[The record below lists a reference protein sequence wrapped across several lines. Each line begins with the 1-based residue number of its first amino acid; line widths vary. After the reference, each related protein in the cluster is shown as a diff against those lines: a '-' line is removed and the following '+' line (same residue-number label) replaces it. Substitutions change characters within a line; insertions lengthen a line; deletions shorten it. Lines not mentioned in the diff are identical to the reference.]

1 MAAESDA
8 QEHLSAAQVAAYL
21 DRVLPAVERE
31 RVAAHLVWC
40 SECRGEVRVVAR
52 ALRRRAHW
60 TRWYVVGPAVAAAAA
75 TVVMVVGPPL
85 RRSAPAEPTVRT
97 APAAPAEGIPRLPA
111 VAPPAEA
118 TVPPDAVTFV
128 WHAAG
133 RDAHY
138 RLTLTEPDGRL
149 AWTNETSDTTLQVP
163 RSIALARGRTYYW
176 YVDALLPDGRSGSTG
191 VRRLHIAR

>member
-21 DRVLPAVERE
+21 DRVLPAVARE
-31 RVAAHLVWC
+31 RVAAHLVAC
-40 SECRGEVRVVAR
+40 SECRGEVRAVAR
-52 ALRRRAHW
+52 ALRPRRW

-75 TVVMVVGPPL
+75 SVVIAVGPSL
-85 RRSAPAEPTVRT
+85 RRSVPAEPTVRG
-97 APAAPAEGIPRLPA
+97 APAAPAEGIPRLPV
-111 VAPPAEA
+111 VAPPADA
-118 TVPPDAVTFV
+118 TVAPDAMTFV

-176 YVDALLPDGRSGSTG
+176 YVDALLPDGRSASTG
-191 VRRLHIAR
+191 VRRLHTAR